1 VDKEIEM
8 LALVLSGAANYGA
21 MQAGALEALAE
32 VGFEPQIVVGTS
44 AGALNA
50 IYFSYDPSPDGALRL
65 QSLWR
70 AAGPNEVGVP
80 KPLSAIRRLVMRRD
94 SLVTNEN
101 LLNFLTTNLPSEVKN
116 FGQLE
121 RLHGVRAYTVAVC
134 METGK
139 LVVFGDKGED
149 LLIDGAMASTAVPPY
164 YPPWQ
169 LGECRYLDGGIYA
182 NLPIRVALERGATQV
197 LALKVSHAMGSKEM
211 AYGVMGIGSY
221 SISLMGEAQAA
232 YEIAWARA
240 TGGEIRVIQ
249 LPAPIDVSFWDYTQ
263 AARLIQVGNEVVSRE
278 LELRPLRKRPRW
290 WLHIRRRLCSRWLGS
305 VEINPLDD
313 L

>member
-1 VDKEIEM
+1 M

-21 MQAGALEALAE
+21 MQAGALEALAA
-32 VGFEPQIVVGTS
+32 VGFEPKIVVGTS

-50 IYFSYDPSPDGALRL
+50 IYFAYDPSMDGTRRL

-70 AAGPNEVGVP
+70 AAGPSAVGVP
-80 KPLSAIRRLVMRRD
+80 KPLSAVRRLVTRRD
-94 SLVTNEN
+94 SLVTNEH
-101 LLNFLTTNLPSEVKN
+101 LLNFLTNNLPSEVET
-116 FGQLE
+116 FGQLD
-121 RLHGVRAYTVAVC
+121 RWHGVRAYTVAVC

-139 LVVFGDKGED
+139 LAVFGDKEDD
-149 LLIDGAMASTAVPPY
+149 LLLDGAMASTAVPPY

-169 LGECRYLDGGIYA
+169 LGEYRYLDGGIYA
-182 NLPIRVALERGATQV
+182 NLPILAALERGATQV

-232 YEIAWARA
+232 YEIAWSRA

-249 LPAPIDVSFWDYTQ
+249 LPAPIDVDFWDYTQ
-263 AARLIQVGNEVVSRE
+263 AARLIRVGNEIVSRE
-278 LELRPLRKRPRW
+278 LELRPLRKYPQW
-290 WLHIRRRLCSRWLGS
+290 WLRIRRRLCSLWLGS
-305 VEINPLDD
+305 VEFHPLDE